1 MMKSRNIIL
10 IMMMLVGISNGMDK
24 KTLAHIISIPLL
36 DGAGIYTGVQMLK
49 TESAN
54 NKASAITSLSLLGV
68 NAGLGATS
76 MFAHSENMSWVRT
89 THRVVGFLVTGASV
103 WMAVSAGV
111 DDQIKTGDKI
121 IAGGFA
127 GLTVVPLIM
136 FSF

>member
-1 MMKSRNIIL
+1 MLKRKSIVL
-10 IMMMLVGISNGMDK
+10 IVLVLIGISNGMEK
-24 KTLAHIISIPLL
+24 KTLMHIISIPLI
-36 DGAGIYTGVQMLK
+36 DGAGIYSGVQMLK

-76 MFAHSENMSWVRT
+76 MFAHSENMAWVRT
-89 THRVVGFLVTGASV
+89 THRIVGFLVTGASI

-111 DDQIKTGDKI
+111 DDELRTGDKI
-121 IAGGFA
+121 VAGGFA